1 MWIKSNERDP
11 VLLKF
16 IVDKYKSQ
24 EIYEKAVKGKGWT
37 LRFVPSYLKICKMYK
52 KTVEE
57 DPYTLKLY

>member
-16 IVDKYKSQ
+16 VVDKYKSQ
-24 EIYEKAVKGKGWT
+24 EIYEKAVKEKRWT